1 MSLWAELRRRNVIRM
16 AGLYLVVAWLVVQVV
31 DTLLPIF
38 DAPGWVSKVLVALL
52 AIGFVPALVFAW
64 VFELTPEGVKRD
76 AEVSRAQSLV
86 ARTGQR
92 MDRLI
97 VAGLLAVAAVIA
109 AGHYWPGAEQAAQT
123 LPATG
128 SGPGASVVAAMQVKE
143 GRPDA
148 VSAGPGIAVLPFD
161 NLSPDP
167 DNAYFAG
174 GIHEEVLTKLSK
186 LAELRVISR
195 TSMERIA
202 EEKLD
207 VAAIGQ
213 RLGVSHVLEGSVRR
227 AGEQVRVTVQL
238 IEAATDRHVWAE
250 NYDRKLDDV
259 FAIQSE
265 IALAIADQLKISL
278 APQIEANLSER
289 PTSSNAAYE
298 LYLRA
303 LAIGRSWG
311 GPPGFRSTIELL
323 EPAIQLDPQFLV
335 AHVLLSEAHGRMH
348 WLRADPDGYHLTR
361 ARQLVADIAARW
373 PGRLEAELAQAQL
386 TYNVDQDYARALQ
399 AFEALRARAPN
410 HPVILSFISAC
421 LKREGHYEA
430 FLRASR
436 AALAV
441 DPESPG
447 RLGDT
452 ANALL
457 ANLRYD
463 EALALARQARV
474 RFPEDRP
481 LEFQLALTT
490 LLHRGDLDPMLDY
503 GLRMVGTSDVLT
515 NDDEPVMIA
524 RFIRGD
530 VDGALAVLEQ
540 QPWPTPR
547 AEAWGAAQRAE
558 LLRLA
563 GRNAEADALARE
575 AYEIALQ
582 TTDRQPPRADL
593 GAGFWYAT
601 AAQIAAQA
609 GEREAALAWQQ
620 KAMASPAPSKDAAED
635 VARALS
641 ATQRGL
647 GDAEAA
653 WNFVATYAGDVLRLS
668 DDELRA
674 FKPWYD
680 RLYGESPSYR
690 AYMAELAPQP

>member
-52 AIGFVPALVFAW
+52 AIGFLPALVFAW

-128 SGPGASVVAAMQVKE
+128 SGPGASVVSAMPVKE
-143 GRPDA
+143 GRPDT

-335 AHVLLSEAHGRMH
+335 AHVLLAEAHGRMH
-348 WLRADPDGYHLTR
+348 WLRADPDGRHLAR
-361 ARQLVADIAARW
+361 ARELVADVAARW

-547 AEAWGAAQRAE
+547 AAAWGAAQSAE

-690 AYMAELAPQP
+690 AYMAALAPPP

>member
-31 DTLLPIF
+31 NTLLPIF
-38 DAPGWVSKVLVALL
+38 DAPGWVSKTLVALL

-64 VFELTPEGVKRD
+64 VFELTPEGLKRD
-76 AEVSRAQSLV
+76 AEVSREQSLV

-109 AGHYWPGAEQAAQT
+109 AGHFWPRAEQAEPTVSGT
-123 LPATG
+123 L
-128 SGPGASVVAAMQVKE
+128 SGPTVPAVAGKPVPESVP
-143 GRPDA
+143 GT

-174 GIHEEVLTKLSK
+174 GIHEEVLTKL
-186 LAELRVISR
+186 ARMPDLRVISR

-207 VAAIGQ
+207 VTAIGQ

-238 IEAATDRHVWAE
+238 IEAASDRHVWAE

-265 IALAIADQLKISL
+265 IALAIAEQLKISL
-278 APQIEANLSER
+278 APQLEANLSER

-303 LAIGRSWG
+303 LENGRTWG
-311 GPPGFRSTIELL
+311 GTPGFRSTIELL

-335 AHVLLSEAHGRMH
+335 AHVLLAEAHGRMH
-348 WLRADPDGYHLTR
+348 WLRADPDGRHLTR
-361 ARQLVADIAARW
+361 AMQLVADIAARW

-386 TYNVDQDYARALQ
+386 NYNVEKDYARALQ

-410 HPVILSFISAC
+410 HPVILSFVSAC
-421 LKREGHYEA
+421 LKRLGRYDEYLPA
-430 FLRASR
+430 TR

-441 DPESPG
+441 DPESPA

-452 ANALL
+452 VNAL
-457 ANLRYD
+457 ATNLRYD
-463 EALALARQARV
+463 EALTLAEQAMV
-474 RFPEDRP
+474 RFPEDRS
-481 LEFQLALTT
+481 LQFLMAWIRLV
-490 LLHRGDLDPMLDY
+490 HHGDLDAMLDY
-503 GLRMVGTSDVLT
+503 GRRMVGTSDVLS
-515 NDDEPVMIA
+515 NDDEHVMIA

-530 VDGALAVLEQ
+530 VAGALAVLEMR
-540 QPWPTPR
+540 PWPTPR
-547 AEAWGAAQRAE
+547 AKAWGDAQRAE

-563 GRNAEADALARE
+563 GRTAEADALARA
-575 AYEIALQ
+575 AYAIALQ
-582 TTDRQPPRADL
+582 TTDREPPRADL

-620 KAMASPAPSKDAAED
+620 KALASPTPSTDDAED
-635 VARALS
+635 VAKALS

-653 WNFVATYAGDVLRLS
+653 WGFIATFAGDGFRLP
-668 DDELRA
+668 DGQLLA

-680 RLYGESPSYR
+680 RLYGQSPFYR
-690 AYMAELAPQP
+690 AYMDGIAPQP

>member
-1 MSLWAELRRRNVIRM
+1 
-16 AGLYLVVAWLVVQVV
+16 
-31 DTLLPIF
+31 
-38 DAPGWVSKVLVALL
+38 
-52 AIGFVPALVFAW
+52 
-64 VFELTPEGVKRD
+64 
-76 AEVSRAQSLV
+76 
-86 ARTGQR
+86 
-92 MDRLI
+92 
-97 VAGLLAVAAVIA
+97 
-109 AGHYWPGAEQAAQT
+109 
-123 LPATG
+123 
-128 SGPGASVVAAMQVKE
+128 
-143 GRPDA
+143 
-148 VSAGPGIAVLPFD
+148 
-161 NLSPDP
+161 
-167 DNAYFAG
+167 
-174 GIHEEVLTKLSK
+174 
-186 LAELRVISR
+186 
-195 TSMERIA
+195 
-202 EEKLD
+202 
-207 VAAIGQ
+207 
-213 RLGVSHVLEGSVRR
+213 VSHVLEGSVRR

-311 GPPGFRSTIELL
+311 GTPGFRSTIELL
-323 EPAIQLDPQFLV
+323 EPAIQLDPQFLA
-335 AHVLLSEAHGRMH
+335 AHVLLAEAHGRMH
-348 WLRADPDGYHLTR
+348 WLRADPDGRHLTR

-386 TYNVDQDYARALQ
+386 IYNVDQDYARALL

-430 FLRASR
+430 FLQASR

-481 LEFQLALTT
+481 LEFQMALTT

-503 GLRMVGTSDVLT
+503 GRRMVGTSDVLT

-547 AEAWGAAQRAE
+547 AAAWGAAQRAE
-558 LLRLA
+558 LLRLV

-601 AAQIAAQA
+601 AAQMAAQA

-653 WNFVATYAGDVLRLS
+653 WNFVATYAGDALRLS

-690 AYMAELAPQP
+690 AYMARIAPQP